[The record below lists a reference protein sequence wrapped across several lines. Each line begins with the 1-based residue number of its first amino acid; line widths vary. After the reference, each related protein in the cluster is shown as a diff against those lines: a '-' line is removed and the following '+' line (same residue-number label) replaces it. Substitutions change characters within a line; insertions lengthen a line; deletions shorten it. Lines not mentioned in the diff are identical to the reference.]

1 MNFPCFEFSA
11 QMQKELTAMESSQR
25 MPHAIIITGGDS
37 EKRKNLCTQ
46 LSMWAVCNSEGEH
59 PCGECAQ
66 CHKAKG
72 GNHSDI
78 YFAKGSGKT
87 NIISVEEIRS
97 INMDTAI
104 IPNEAL
110 RKVYIFYDADK
121 RMRVEALN
129 AFLKT
134 LEEPSQDIL
143 FLLTAESTTTLPETI
158 LSRCTVLSLEAS
170 EEITD
175 KAKAQAAE
183 ILMGIININELP
195 LLKATSVLT
204 SRAVALEVLPV
215 VRSLLS
221 DALALSVGA
230 QPLYDEDI
238 AQKLRMKLTKNK
250 IIGLIDATNDALN
263 KTNRNVNLTLMSTWL
278 CGEYRRIS
286 WQK

>member
-1 MNFPCFEFSA
+1 MKFSDFDFSA
-11 QMQKELTAMESSQR
+11 QIKKELTSMESSRR
-25 MPHAIIITGGDS
+25 MPHAIIITGGDEDS
-37 EKRKNLCTQ
+37 RKNLCTQ
-46 LSMWAVCNSEGEH
+46 LSMWAVCNFEGER
-59 PCGECAQ
+59 PCSQCPQ
-66 CHKAKG
+66 CHKAKSE
-72 GNHSDI
+72 NHSDI

-87 NIISVEEIRS
+87 NIISVEEIRN
-97 INMDTAI
+97 INLDTAI
-104 IPNEAL
+104 IPNEAS

-134 LEEPSQDIL
+134 LEEPAQDIL
-143 FLLTAESTTTLPETI
+143 FLLTAENSAALPETI
-158 LSRCTVLSLEAS
+158 LSRCTVISLEAS
-170 EEITD
+170 EEISD
-175 KAKAQAAE
+175 KAKDQATE
-183 ILMGIININELP
+183 ILMGIIDINELS
-195 LLKATSVLT
+195 LLKATLILT
-204 SRAVALEVLPV
+204 NRAVVMEVLPV

-230 QPLYDEDI
+230 DTLYDEDL
-238 AQKLRMKLTKNK
+238 AQKLRMKLTKDK